1 VNLTAIVLHSAEAS
15 CRGSWKPEPSYALP
29 RRRRTKVISA
39 AAARSMTLATKAA
52 PMSRLRGV
60 ATIQGAA
67 STRAPWR
74 PPHRLPFDPNAALN
88 PPVGPN
94 AWHRSGESYASHE
107 SRKGVVVLR
116 PSPTERGS
124 HSTVVTRPRVGKARS
139 RRRPHLQVVGG
150 GVAVCRPR
158 RSGATSSRLGGQGIE
173 RRERSREPNQRL
185 VAHRAEFSPH
195 SWASVASSR
204 VRCLVVRC
212 ATSPRSL
219 TFASASVRPGASR
232 PPSGSRRLVSRP
244 SYPVPRHETREAREA
259 LRLR

>member
-1 VNLTAIVLHSAEAS
+1 M
-15 CRGSWKPEPSYALP
+15 P
-29 RRRRTKVISA
+29 R
-39 AAARSMTLATKAA
+39 
-52 PMSRLRGV
+52 
-60 ATIQGAA
+60 
-67 STRAPWR
+67 STR
-74 PPHRLPFDPNAALN
+74 RL
-88 PPVGPN
+88 GPN

-107 SRKGVVVLR
+107 SRKGVV
-116 PSPTERGS
+116 E
-124 HSTVVTRPRVGKARS
+124 VTPD
-139 RRRPHLQVVGG
+139 L
-150 GVAVCRPR
+150 R
-158 RSGATSSRLGGQGIE
+158 RSGEATAPWLPAHGSGRRGPDVVRTCKSSGAVWPCAVPEEVVRHLHAWEVKGLRDASE
-173 RRERSREPNQRL
+173 AANRTSDR